1 MKVENSK
8 VYQSSQSLH
17 LQLAYHRNLQ
27 KELIQAEQA
36 IQWLGNLAALADRM
50 TVQNFVT
57 ISKQE
62 ITAFLN
68 NVLKVRDNVLILY
81 CHLI

>member
-8 VYQSSQSLH
+8 LYQSSQSLH

-27 KELIQAEQA
+27 KELSQAEQA

-50 TVQNFVT
+50 TVQNLVT
-57 ISKQE
+57 ISKRE

-68 NVLKVRDNVLILY
+68 SVLKVRDNVLILN

>member
-36 IQWLGNLAALADRM
+36 IQRLGNLAALADRM

-68 NVLKVRDNVLILY
+68 NVLKVRDNVLILN

>member
-8 VYQSSQSLH
+8 LYQSSQSLH

-27 KELIQAEQA
+27 KELSQAEQA

-50 TVQNFVT
+50 TVQNLVT
-57 ISKQE
+57 ISKRE

-68 NVLKVRDNVLILY
+68 SVLNVRDNVLILN

>member
-68 NVLKVRDNVLILY
+68 NVLKVRDNVLILN

>member
-17 LQLAYHRNLQ
+17 RQLAYHRNLQ

-50 TVQNFVT
+50 TVQSFVT

-68 NVLKVRDNVLILY
+68 NVLKVRDNVLILN